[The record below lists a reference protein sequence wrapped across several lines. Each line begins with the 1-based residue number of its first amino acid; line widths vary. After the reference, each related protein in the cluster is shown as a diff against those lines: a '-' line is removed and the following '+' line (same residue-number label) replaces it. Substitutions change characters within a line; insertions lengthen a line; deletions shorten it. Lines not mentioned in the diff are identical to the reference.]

1 MYGVLSSWN
10 SWTLQFYVNSESWI
24 IPFKVTVIVAKR
36 DISAHSW
43 QSFPTRINPFVYKQY
58 THTYRMFIHS
68 AFSHEFTFILLSA
81 VSSAL
86 FQMHEQLFGE
96 REKK

>member
-1 MYGVLSSWN
+1 MYSVLSSWN

-43 QSFPTRINPFVYKQY
+43 QSFPTRINPFVYKQ
-58 THTYRMFIHS
+58 
-68 AFSHEFTFILLSA
+68 
-81 VSSAL
+81 
-86 FQMHEQLFGE
+86 
-96 REKK
+96 